1 VSGDFVEKQ
10 EKEKIIIKKY
20 PNRRLYDTK
29 KSTYVTLKEVA
40 EMIKKGYEV
49 EVIDVKSGENVTAF
63 ILTQIILEETRKNS
77 SFLPVS
83 LLHLII
89 RYGENVLSE
98 FFDKYLELTIKNYL
112 TYKSTVD
119 EQFKKWLELGMD
131 LSTMGQK
138 AMLDFFNLKPPFDFS
153 SSQEQSAEEES

>member
-1 VSGDFVEKQ
+1 MEEQGR
-10 EKEKIIIKKY
+10 EKIVIKKY

-29 KSTYVTLKEVA
+29 RSAYVTLKEVA
-40 EMIKKGYEV
+40 EMIKKGHEV
-49 EVIDVKSGENVTAF
+49 EVVDVKTGENVTAF
-63 ILTQIILEETRKNS
+63 ILTQIILEETRRNS

-112 TYKSTVD
+112 TYKSAVD
-119 EQFKKWLELGMD
+119 EQFKRWLELGMD
-131 LSTMGQK
+131 ISSMGQK
-138 AMLDFFNLKPPFDFS
+138 AMLNLFPAKSPFDFFNQSGES
-153 SSQEQSAEEES
+153 SKDEPEK